1 MLRGQIIKYG
11 IIGIGS
17 NAALFV
23 LYLLLTF
30 YGMEPKVAMS
40 LLYISGVSL
49 TYLLNHR
56 WTFTNTHVDRK
67 SFSRYL
73 AVYISGYILNFF
85 SLYFFVDV
93 LALPHQV
100 IQGIMIIIIA
110 CLTFTLLR
118 LWVFKRKPNGLN
130 NAN

>member
-1 MLRGQIIKYG
+1 MLRKQIIKYG
-11 IIGIGS
+11 IVGIGS
-17 NAALFV
+17 NAALFA

-40 LLYISGVSL
+40 LLYIASVSL
-49 TYLLNHR
+49 TYFLNHR
-56 WTFTNTHVDRK
+56 WTFNSTHIDRK
-67 SFSRYL
+67 IFSRYL
-73 AVYISGYILNFF
+73 SVYILGYILNFF

-93 LALPHQV
+93 LALPHQA

-110 CLTFTLLR
+110 SLTFILLR
-118 LWVFKRKPNGLN
+118 LWVFKRRPCGLN